1 MYLWDSNILRHFAEN
16 HPTLHAN
23 IMRVGQAQIAL
34 PSIVVAEALRG
45 RSEYALKATPAQ
57 APQAHRL
64 LIETITLLQRF
75 RIVPFDQQCAK
86 VLAEMQQRSKTKKR
100 YADVMIAATAIANQM
115 IVVTRNEKDFVDLL
129 PTKQIANWIDTQPR

>member
-16 HPTLHAN
+16 HLTLHAN

-34 PSIVVAEALRG
+34 PSIVVAEVLRG

-57 APQAHRL
+57 APQAHQL
-64 LIETITLLQRF
+64 LIETIDWLQKF
-75 RIVPFDQQCAK
+75 RVIPFDQQCAK
-86 VLAEMQQRSKTKKR
+86 VMTEMQQRLKTKKR
-100 YADVMIAATAIANQM
+100 YADVMIAATATAKQM

-129 PTKQIANWIDTQPR
+129 PAKQIINWIDA